1 MLFMCLFYLGSNERH
16 KVSIPNCVPQG
27 VGGICKLALCL
38 VCFECIVFTLVEFL
52 IITFKIILQVLEMDM
67 AVSAI
72 IE

>member
-1 MLFMCLFYLGSNERH
+1 MIWSVKERH
-16 KVSIPNCVPQG
+16 KTATPNCVPQG
-27 VGGICKLALCL
+27 ESQTYALLSLLRMYRIYFCRAKL
-38 VCFECIVFTLVEFL
+38 L